1 MLLLISP
8 SPFFKKLLN
17 PPLSTLIGKAIK
29 KFVNITFMKK
39 IDNRKDILLLLLYS
53 PGSSDIVNESI
64 IGRTRL
70 IKMLFLFKNEVWK
83 KFKSNTQLSDEN
95 MYSFFP
101 WNYGPFSSE
110 VYDDVTCFNLR
121 GFVEIK
127 LTSQEAIVESVE
139 EWNFYQEQYG
149 QDDSEG
155 IQEYQEEEFRLTDKG
170 VLFTKELYDSLSNNQ
185 KEILKEFKSRITS
198 MPLRALLRYVYK
210 QYDDFTSNSVIKN
223 DILRG

>member
-1 MLLLISP
+1 
-8 SPFFKKLLN
+8 
-17 PPLSTLIGKAIK
+17 
-29 KFVNITFMKK
+29 MKK

-53 PGSSDIVNESI
+53 PGSNTIINESI

-83 KFKSNTQLSDEN
+83 KFKSNTQLTEEN

-110 VYDDVTCFNLR
+110 VYDDVTFFSLR
-121 GFVEIK
+121 GFIEINF
-127 LTSQEAIVESVE
+127 TSQEAIVESVE
-139 EWNFYQEQYG
+139 EWNFYQEKYG
-149 QDDSEG
+149 QEDFEG
-155 IQEYQEEEFRLTDKG
+155 VKEYQEEEFRLTDKG
-170 VLFTKELYDSLSNNQ
+170 VDFTKDLYGSLSSNQ
-185 KEILKEFKSRITS
+185 QEILKEFKSRITL

-223 DILRG
+223 DILGG

>member
-1 MLLLISP
+1 
-8 SPFFKKLLN
+8 
-17 PPLSTLIGKAIK
+17 
-29 KFVNITFMKK
+29 MKK

-110 VYDDVTCFNLR
+110 VYDDVTFFNLR
-121 GFVEIK
+121 GFVEIN

-149 QDDSEG
+149 QNDSEG

-170 VLFTKELYDSLSNNQ
+170 ALFTRELYDSLSNNQ

>member
-1 MLLLISP
+1 
-8 SPFFKKLLN
+8 
-17 PPLSTLIGKAIK
+17 
-29 KFVNITFMKK
+29 MKK

-53 PGSSDIVNESI
+53 PGVNGIVNESI

-110 VYDDVTCFNLR
+110 VYDDVTFFNLR
-121 GFVEIK
+121 GFVEIN

-149 QDDSEG
+149 QDDSAG

-170 VLFTKELYDSLSNNQ
+170 SAFTKELYDSLSSNQ

-223 DILRG
+223 DILGG